1 MKWTSP
7 TVFQMSTTTIVK
19 SGGER
24 ERIQGT
30 MNTVFYYECVFLD
43 KVWEKGKKNPKRFIV
58 ILAKQFWKN
67 SRCML
72 ALSKWVNVLGSQVS
86 HWGRRDLQVNMER
99 EKLRRL
105 IGIGCFGMNAFLKY
119 VHAEAFSCNMYAC
132 MCLYVYL
139 YVHGRIA

>member
-1 MKWTSP
+1 MYVSIE
-7 TVFQMSTTTIVK
+7 QMSK
-19 SGGER
+19 CFGEPGFSLR
-24 ERIQGT
+24 
-30 MNTVFYYECVFLD
+30 
-43 KVWEKGKKNPKRFIV
+43 KKGPT
-58 ILAKQFWKN
+58 
-67 SRCML
+67 
-72 ALSKWVNVLGSQVS
+72 G
-86 HWGRRDLQVNMER
+86 NMER